1 MIRVTVIPI
10 SIIILILSVNY
21 SYQDVLAMHDSQL
34 DVNTWI
40 ANDNVTQ
47 LHTIDLNNGPVSSSA
62 TTEGIAPNEVGD
74 ANGEDPT
81 VLVTPTDN
89 GGEQDT
95 GDEGT
100 TDNGSSRDEDSNN
113 GDEED

>member
-81 VLVTPTDN
+81 GLVTPTDN
-89 GGEQDT
+89 

-100 TDNGSSRDEDSNN
+100 TDNGGSRDEDSNN

>member
-47 LHTIDLNNGPVSSSA
+47 LHYRL
-62 TTEGIAPNEVGD
+62 E
-74 ANGEDPT
+74 
-81 VLVTPTDN
+81 
-89 GGEQDT
+89 
-95 GDEGT
+95 
-100 TDNGSSRDEDSNN
+100 
-113 GDEED
+113 